1 MLGFFAVAVLT
12 LRTVLSILF
21 TRRILFFMS
30 RRGALISSD
39 LISKFLSLPL
49 LTIQKWS
56 IQAGIYAVT
65 GGVQIIVLQVL
76 ALLVVLISDVSL
88 LVILVAGLFIVDPL
102 TAICTIVIFGS
113 VSFALYLFM
122 HVRAGRI
129 GSINARLSIQ
139 SSEKVAEVFSSYR
152 ESVVR
157 NRRDFYA
164 REIAKTRFLLAD
176 ASAEIGFMPYIS
188 KYVIESSVIVG
199 AVLIGGVQF
208 LMTDS
213 SHAVATL
220 AVFVAAGSRIAPAV
234 LRIQQG
240 SISIKSSLGMAM
252 PTLNLIAFLRDVS
265 ASPSVDDEIPLTHQG
280 FEPKVI
286 ASNITFTYPEGEKE
300 NLSKINFEANAGEI
314 IALVGPS
321 GAGKT
326 TLVDVLLGI
335 IKPDD
340 GNVLISNLPPL
351 EAIEKWPGAIA
362 YVPQDVLII
371 NGSIRENVALGY
383 PLENATDKLVNDAL
397 RIASL
402 ADFVDSLPDAL
413 ETNLGERGARL
424 SGGQRQR
431 IGIARALFTKP
442 KLLVLDEATSSLD
455 SMTEESISNDI
466 KSLKGSTTVII
477 IAHRLSTVKD
487 ADRVVYIEQGRILAV
502 GTFDE
507 VRSLVPDFDKQAR
520 LTGIPNV

>member
-1 MLGFFAVAVLT
+1 
-12 LRTVLSILF
+12 
-21 TRRILFFMS
+21 
-30 RRGALISSD
+30 
-39 LISKFLSLPL
+39 
-49 LTIQKWS
+49 
-56 IQAGIYAVT
+56 
-65 GGVQIIVLQVL
+65 
-76 ALLVVLISDVSL
+76 
-88 LVILVAGLFIVDPL
+88 
-102 TAICTIVIFGS
+102 
-113 VSFALYLFM
+113 
-122 HVRAGRI
+122 
-129 GSINARLSIQ
+129 
-139 SSEKVAEVFSSYR
+139 
-152 ESVVR
+152 
-157 NRRDFYA
+157 
-164 REIAKTRFLLAD
+164 
-176 ASAEIGFMPYIS
+176 
-188 KYVIESSVIVG
+188 
-199 AVLIGGVQF
+199 
-208 LMTDS
+208 
-213 SHAVATL
+213 
-220 AVFVAAGSRIAPAV
+220 
-234 LRIQQG
+234 
-240 SISIKSSLGMAM
+240 
-252 PTLNLIAFLRDVS
+252 
-265 ASPSVDDEIPLTHQG
+265 
-280 FEPKVI
+280 
-286 ASNITFTYPEGEKE
+286 
-300 NLSKINFEANAGEI
+300 
-314 IALVGPS
+314 
-321 GAGKT
+321 
-326 TLVDVLLGI
+326 
-335 IKPDD
+335 
-340 GNVLISNLPPL
+340 L

>member
-1 MLGFFAVAVLT
+1 
-12 LRTVLSILF
+12 
-21 TRRILFFMS
+21 
-30 RRGALISSD
+30 
-39 LISKFLSLPL
+39 
-49 LTIQKWS
+49 
-56 IQAGIYAVT
+56 
-65 GGVQIIVLQVL
+65 
-76 ALLVVLISDVSL
+76 
-88 LVILVAGLFIVDPL
+88 
-102 TAICTIVIFGS
+102 
-113 VSFALYLFM
+113 
-122 HVRAGRI
+122 
-129 GSINARLSIQ
+129 
-139 SSEKVAEVFSSYR
+139 
-152 ESVVR
+152 
-157 NRRDFYA
+157 
-164 REIAKTRFLLAD
+164 
-176 ASAEIGFMPYIS
+176 MPYIS